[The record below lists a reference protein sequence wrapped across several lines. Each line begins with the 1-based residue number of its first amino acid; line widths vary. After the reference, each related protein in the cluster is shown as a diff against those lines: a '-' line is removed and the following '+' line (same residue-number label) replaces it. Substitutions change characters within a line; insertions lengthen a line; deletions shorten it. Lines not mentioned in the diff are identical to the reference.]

1 MSSPGADR
9 KQALRID
16 MMQRFRREKELEF
29 SDATPV
35 APNFRGADQAVS
47 RLASEPVFT
56 KATVIFVT
64 LDAALDRLRLRALES
79 RKRLIAG
86 DGDRFYQL
94 DPDQIPQAHLAQA
107 ATRVGFPLF
116 GKPIDASAIPPI
128 SLVVVAALAVDLSG
142 SRLGDGSGSFDLAY
156 ATLREVGAIS
166 VKSPVVAMVHRSQ
179 VLDKPLPHEPFD
191 TPIDMIVTPDH
202 RLLTHTSHSRP
213 SHRR

>member
-1 MSSPGADR
+1 MSSPEADR

-29 SDATPV
+29 SDAKPV
-35 APNFRGADQAVS
+35 APSFRGSDQAVA
-47 RLASEPVFT
+47 RLVSEPVFT
-56 KATVIFVT
+56 KAPVLFVT
-64 LDAALDRLRLRALES
+64 LDAALEPLRLRALEA
-79 RKRLIAG
+79 RKRLIAS
-86 DGDRFYQL
+86 DGDRFFEL

-107 ATRVGFPLF
+107 ATRVGFPRF
-116 GKPIDASAIPPI
+116 GKAIEPNQIAPIA
-128 SLVVVAALAVDLSG
+128 LVVASALAVDLSG

-156 ATLREVGAIS
+156 ATLREAGAIS
-166 VKSPVVAMVHRSQ
+166 VKSPVVALVHRCQ